1 MKTLNSVSDFA
12 VIHYAWSGPILPRED
27 LGTDPGLPGKLVQ
40 SGMHF
45 VSFQRSKS
53 IGGSATIE
61 FFSIIDNL
69 ELGDWIVLK
78 VSSKAKMTQANYAKT
93 GIVKFIGQISS
104 VSLSH
109 FADAD
114 GNLRTTGQV
123 VVREWSHALNMP
135 VKYEQLSALVNSQA
149 FLQLDKL
156 LAKAHTSVVPGSK
169 DSTALVEKYLA
180 GKFNPFQCADL
191 ILSMAGAISRDV
203 TRDGVLPR
211 LETTHRLPSIPKSL
225 LEDTIV
231 AFAPRGTNEYEWI
244 SPWDTG
250 AIAQLIGVQ
259 KTTSVTKLENV
270 NSSLET
276 YVKALALEKNVRPG
290 KYFDRP
296 ALNSSFGVVEAIQK
310 ASGSDSL
317 YEMYTDLVYT
327 KDKDQTYRSTPA
339 FIVRDKPLSFQ
350 KLWTSPQA
358 VADSG
363 GFGWTYIDFIPR
375 VSVDSASVLSIGINQ
390 NISQAYNLFVFTLD
404 PQSFR
409 AVQAHGQALTEGV
422 RVNIASQFRFGTQV
436 LEEAIKDYLV
446 PTDLVKPGVGSIS
459 KEWFR
464 ALSVKCLNFYTHSML
479 FPTANIHL
487 KDMEYPISVGN
498 MISIVL
504 PTGLEIV
511 GEVERINSQIKV
523 QGDGKQTND
532 TYLEISKLSMVDT
545 DNDQGL
551 LMPIPPRVLKNLLKT
566 MPTKEEKENILK
578 IWKFRQ

>member
-12 VIHYAWSGPILPRED
+12 VIHYAWKSPILPPEG
-27 LGTDPGLPGKLVQ
+27 LEADPGLPGKLVQ

-69 ELGDWIVLK
+69 EIGDWIVLK
-78 VSSKAKMTQANYAKT
+78 VSSKTKMTQANYAKT

-135 VKYEQLSALVNSQA
+135 VKYEQLSALVNSTPFA
-149 FLQLDKL
+149 QLDTL
-156 LAKAHTSVVPGSK
+156 LAKELKSVKPDSK
-169 DSTALVEKYLA
+169 ESTVLVEKYLS
-180 GKFNPFQCADL
+180 GKFNPFQCAEL

-203 TRDGVLPR
+203 SRDDLTRLA
-211 LETTHRLPSIPKSL
+211 TTHRLPSMPEAL
-225 LEDTIV
+225 LNETIV
-231 AFAPRGTNEYEWI
+231 AFVPREAKKSEWI

-259 KTTSVTKLENV
+259 KTTSVTKVENV
-270 NSSLET
+270 NSSLDT
-276 YVKALALEKNVRPG
+276 YVKALDLEKNVRPG
-290 KYFDRP
+290 KYFERP

-327 KDKDQTYRSTPA
+327 KDEDQIYRSTPA

-350 KLWTSPQA
+350 KLWTSPKA

-363 GFGWTYIDFIPR
+363 GFGWTYIDYIPR

-390 NISQAYNLFVFTLD
+390 NISQAYNLFVFTLE
-404 PQSFR
+404 PQSYNASEAR
-409 AVQAHGQALTEGV
+409 GQALTEGV

-436 LEEAIKDYLV
+436 LEESVKDYIV
-446 PTDLVKPGVGSIS
+446 PEDFKKPGSGSIS

-464 ALSVKCLNFYTHSML
+464 ALSLKCLNFFTHSML
-479 FPTANIHL
+479 FPSANIHL
-487 KDMEYPISVGN
+487 KDIEYPISVGN

-504 PTGLEIV
+504 PTGIEIV

-545 DNDQGL
+545 EDDKGL
-551 LMPIPPRVLKNLLKT
+551 LMPIPSRVLRNLLKT

-578 IWKFRQ
+578 IWKFRE